1 MTTEWLVA
9 SWVAGIIFLSV
20 AALWANDRLRRLP
33 RFENWIVPPVLVL
46 GCVVSYLVGL
56 VAIISLEGTIK
67 EVLLYPLVAPGV
79 LLWLCAVMVMPLW
92 LDILAGV
99 FRAID
104 EAAKRF
110 FKKS

>member
-20 AALWANDRLRRLP
+20 AVLWANERLRRLP

-67 EVLLYPLVAPGV
+67 EVLLYPLVVPGV

-92 LDILAGV
+92 LDILAGFFCV
-99 FRAID
+99 IG
-104 EAAKRF
+104 EAARRV